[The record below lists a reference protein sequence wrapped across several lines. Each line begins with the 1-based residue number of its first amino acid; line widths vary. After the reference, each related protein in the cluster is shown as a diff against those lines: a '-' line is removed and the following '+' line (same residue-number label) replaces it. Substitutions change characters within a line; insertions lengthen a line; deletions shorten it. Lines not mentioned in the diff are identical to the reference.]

1 MLRHRDSYTE
11 EDERESR
18 EKGRESENQSTWEWS
33 REIWPQACMWACTE
47 AQAGSWSLTCM
58 VAASASR
65 SWGVSIRKSE
75 ARCWRGSVP
84 AWKFWN
90 RIEYRKK
97 NVVVVVVVVSSP
109 TSGRISDETTAAGDG
124 GAAGGGDGC
133 KTRGIA
139 LSYRFAQESDEAPP
153 IVCRRCRRIF
163 LGSRSLSRTH
173 HPKDHTHTKNTPF
186 YQRRR
191 PFLGWHNLVKKK
203 GEQMTRV
210 GGNSSS
216 QKLLL
221 LLAILAFR
229 VLCDPRKALRGHQS
243 SKEQQSHDATT
254 SKHKGRYPFSCALAS
269 SNTLLLLLVQQRKK
283 KKNQLLTFVFLDSP
297 RAATALFCQRGR
309 HPTLDPPPPKAILIA
324 LPHAHRNKPTLFLR
338 IDNREEEEP
347 PIPSPYV

>member
-1 MLRHRDSYTE
+1 MTFPINERQTKEIHTIAKEILNSSSSTLGGTWELRICLELQMLRHRDSYTE

-18 EKGRESENQSTWEWS
+18 EKGRELENQSTWEWS
-33 REIWPQACMWACTE
+33 REIWPQACMRACTE

-75 ARCWRGSVP
+75 ARCCRGSVP

-97 NVVVVVVVVSSP
+97 NVVVVVVVVVAIVSSP
-109 TSGRISDETTAAGDG
+109 TSGRISDETPAAGDG
-124 GAAGGGDGC
+124 GGGGGGGDGC

-163 LGSRSLSRTH
+163 FVSRSLSRTH
-173 HPKDHTHTKNTPF
+173 HPKHHTHTKNTPF

-191 PFLGWHNLVKKK
+191 PLLGWHNLVKKK

-210 GGNSSS
+210 GGHSSS

-229 VLCDPRKALRGHQS
+229 FLCDLRKARRGHQS
-243 SKEQQSHDATT
+243 PRNNNRNAMT
-254 SKHKGRYPFSCALAS
+254 SKYEDRYPFSYALAS
-269 SNTLLLLLVQQRKK
+269 INTLLLL
-283 KKNQLLTFVFLDSP
+283 
-297 RAATALFCQRGR
+297 
-309 HPTLDPPPPKAILIA
+309 
-324 LPHAHRNKPTLFLR
+324 
-338 IDNREEEEP
+338 
-347 PIPSPYV
+347 